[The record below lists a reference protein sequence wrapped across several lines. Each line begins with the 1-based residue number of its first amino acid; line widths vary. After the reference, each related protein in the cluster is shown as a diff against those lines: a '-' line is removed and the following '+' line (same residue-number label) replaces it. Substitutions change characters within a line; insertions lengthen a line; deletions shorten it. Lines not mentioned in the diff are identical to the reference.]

1 MRYHLVFGF
10 LSFAIGGLA
19 YYLIFTSTTWNPYLI
34 WLLAWST
41 PAFVL
46 YGLDKGLAKA
56 RGARVP
62 EAILH
67 LLAAVGGCAGAWLGM
82 AVFRHK
88 INFRK
93 HPLIWTILIL
103 STAGHAALIYLWL
116 L

>member
-1 MRYHLVFGF
+1 MKYHLVFGF
-10 LSFAIGGLA
+10 LSLAIGGLA
-19 YYLIFTSTTWNPYLI
+19 YYLIFTRTTWNPYLV
-34 WLLAWST
+34 WLLAWSLA
-41 PAFVL
+41 AFVL

-67 LLAAVGGCAGAWLGM
+67 LLAAVGGWAGAWLGM

-88 INFRK
+88 TNYRK
-93 HPLIWTILIL
+93 HPLIWAILIL